1 MPRYTNDPKQTTIKL
16 RLNEEMKK
24 FVEVQSSKKSMTIS
38 EYIRYLISKEGENV

>member
-24 FVEVQSSKKSMTIS
+24 FVEVQSRKKSMTIS
-38 EYIRYLISKEGENV
+38 EYIRYLISKERKNV